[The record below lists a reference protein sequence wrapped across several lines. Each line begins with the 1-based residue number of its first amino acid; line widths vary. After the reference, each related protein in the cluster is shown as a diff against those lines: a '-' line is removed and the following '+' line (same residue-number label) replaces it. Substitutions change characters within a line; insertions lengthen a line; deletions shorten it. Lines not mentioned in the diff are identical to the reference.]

1 MLFYK
6 LIVDPKFYFAVCAQD
21 LSCVHNTIAKTKILT
36 CFVEQVKERVNI
48 SLSYL
53 LFDRFIGQ
61 AIGITVS
68 IFDWCGQVTKS
79 VWGMSR
85 CREAMKDVVGCDK
98 PGAGV

>member
-1 MLFYK
+1 M
-6 LIVDPKFYFAVCAQD
+6 CAGFI
-21 LSCVHNTIAKTKILT
+21 LCSYTIAKTKILT

-53 LFDRFIGQ
+53 LLSRIIGW
-61 AIGITVS
+61 AIGIAVS
-68 IFDWCGQVTKS
+68 INDWCGQVTKS

>member
-1 MLFYK
+1 MRRIY
-6 LIVDPKFYFAVCAQD
+6 
-21 LSCVHNTIAKTKILT
+21 SCVHNTIAKTKILT

-53 LFDRFIGQ
+53 LSGQKIGL
-61 AIGITVS
+61 AIGIAVS
-68 IFDWCGQVTKS
+68 INDWCGQVTKS